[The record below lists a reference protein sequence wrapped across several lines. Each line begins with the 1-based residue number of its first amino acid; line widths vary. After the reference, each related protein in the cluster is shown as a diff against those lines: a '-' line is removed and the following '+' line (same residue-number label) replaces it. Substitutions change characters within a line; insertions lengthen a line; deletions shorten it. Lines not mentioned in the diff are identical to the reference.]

1 MILGLGTDLVGIER
15 IRAVYQRQGQRFLDK
30 VYTVDEQTYCLSA
43 RDPAERLAARW
54 AAKEAVMKALGTG
67 WAKGVDFTHIAV
79 ISTEG
84 APPRLNLM
92 HRAAEIASAR
102 QIGRWHLSLSHSDGM
117 AIAVAIAEDS

>member
-1 MILGLGTDLVGIER
+1 MILGLGTDLVGVER

-79 ISTEG
+79 ISTDG
-84 APPRLNLM
+84 APPRLTLT